1 MKLNLVFYHMKSLLS
16 IFFFKRGLNIST
28 LLGIFRRQKERTASH
43 KNAYDKI

>member
-16 IFFFKRGLNIST
+16 IFFKRGLNIST